1 MFKIRCEKYPSW
13 ENSMLFSSDGNYI
26 LNALSFILQKIKY
39 TVFLFIEES
48 VFKVQTT
55 SEHGTS
61 KLLF

>member
-1 MFKIRCEKYPSW
+1 
-13 ENSMLFSSDGNYI
+13 MLFSSDGNYI

-39 TVFLFIEES
+39 TLFLFIEES

-55 SEHGTS
+55 SEHGTA